1 MQITEK
7 TKYLFVFQAAD
18 SLFEV
23 SSLIFIYFKFY
34 RILYE

>member
-23 SSLIFIYFKFY
+23 SKPY
-34 RILYE
+34 LYLFQVL